1 MQSLKNCLLLL
12 AGLGLSLSA
21 LAQENQPRLN
31 KAIELLE
38 NEEPAFGL
46 LSFDYSL
53 NNARSIARSGLD
65 FVIIDMEHAPFDVER
80 LREFLLGM
88 TDKRAIAEK
97 GNLQPEVV
105 PIVRIPATG
114 KEDFLAQAKQVL
126 DVGAFG
132 VMYPSISTKE
142 EAELAVR
149 ATRYPQLNGADDFEP
164 NGLRGR
170 NPSNAIWYWGIS
182 DYYQKADVWPLDDK
196 GELLAV
202 IQIETAQGVKNINEI
217 LAVPGI
223 GTIFIGPS
231 DLSADMGFASA
242 GAPEVESAIQTVLES
257 CLEQDVPCAITT
269 NQNSIE
275 RRLEEGFRFVTVGL
289 DGGLS
294 ARASEALEKGRAFSG
309 RNKLETEAAPA
320 NAPY

>member
-1 MQSLKNCLLLL
+1 MKIRKCIFAIAVLATSAVASAQSDDV
-12 AGLGLSLSA
+12 
-21 LAQENQPRLN
+21 RLN

-38 NEEPAFGL
+38 NGEPAFGL

-53 NNARSIARSGLD
+53 NNARSLARSGLD

-80 LREFLLGM
+80 LRLFLLGM
-88 TDKRAIAEK
+88 TDKRTIAEK
-97 GNLQPEVV
+97 GNLQPDVV

-149 ATRYPQLNGADDFEP
+149 ATRYPQINGVDDYEP

-170 NPSNAIWYWGIS
+170 NPSNAIWYWGINN
-182 DYYQKADVWPLDDK
+182 YYQKADVWPLDPL

-202 IQIETAQGVKNINEI
+202 IQIETEQGVENIDEI
-217 LAVPGI
+217 LSVPGV
-223 GTIFIGPS
+223 GTVFIGPS

-242 GAPEVESAIQTVLES
+242 AAPEVEAAIQTVLAS
-257 CLEQDVPCAITT
+257 CLEHEIPCAITT
-269 NQNSIE
+269 NRNTVEQ
-275 RRLEEGFRFVTVGL
+275 RLEDGFRFVTVGL

-294 ARASEALEKGRAFSG
+294 ARTSEALQKGREFSG
-309 RNKLETEAAPA
+309 RDAVETETAPT